1 MNQTIISM
9 AYNFFINKGA
19 TLPTL
24 RMEAI
29 NDGRHDFSKLNIALQ
44 AADVYFNMTNIENG
58 IRKIANQKANVIMK
72 EDDGCED
79 KYIIEYQWKE
89 RDTKTPGLYKGEFR
103 IVFNDTVEID
113 GKTLPIGELIVPI
126 SQELHI
132 HIIEGSIKK

>member
-1 MNQTIISM
+1 M

-103 IVFNDTVEID
+103 IVFDDTVEVD

-132 HIIEGSIKK
+132 HIIEGNIKK

>member
-1 MNQTIISM
+1 M

-29 NDGRHDFSKLNIALQ
+29 NDGRHDFSKLNLALQ

-72 EDDGCED
+72 EDNGCED

-103 IVFNDTVEID
+103 IVFNDTVEVD

-132 HIIEGSIKK
+132 HIIEGNIKK

>member
-1 MNQTIISM
+1 M

-72 EDDGCED
+72 EDNGCED

-103 IVFNDTVEID
+103 IVFNDTVEVD

>member
-1 MNQTIISM
+1 M

-72 EDDGCED
+72 EDNGCED

-103 IVFNDTVEID
+103 IVFNDTVEVN

-132 HIIEGSIKK
+132 HIIEGNIKK

>member
-1 MNQTIISM
+1 M

-103 IVFNDTVEID
+103 LVFDDTVEVD

>member
-1 MNQTIISM
+1 M

-58 IRKIANQKANVIMK
+58 IRKIANK
-72 EDDGCED
+72 EDNGCED

-103 IVFNDTVEID
+103 IVFNDTVEVD

-132 HIIEGSIKK
+132 HIIEGNIKK

>member
-1 MNQTIISM
+1 M

-29 NDGRHDFSKLNIALQ
+29 NEGRHDFSKLNIALQ

-103 IVFNDTVEID
+103 IVFNDTVEVD

-132 HIIEGSIKK
+132 HIIEGTIKK

>member
-1 MNQTIISM
+1 M

-72 EDDGCED
+72 EDNGCED

-89 RDTKTPGLYKGEFR
+89 RETKTPGLYKGEFR
-103 IVFNDTVEID
+103 IVFNDTVEVD

-126 SQELHI
+126 SQELYI
-132 HIIEGSIKK
+132 HIIEGNIKK

>member
-1 MNQTIISM
+1 M

-103 IVFNDTVEID
+103 IVFNDTVEVD
-113 GKTLPIGELIVPI
+113 GKTLPLGELIVPI

-132 HIIEGSIKK
+132 HIIEGNIKK

>member
-1 MNQTIISM
+1 M

-58 IRKIANQKANVIMK
+58 IRKIANQKADVIMK

-103 IVFNDTVEID
+103 IVFNDTVEVD

-126 SQELHI
+126 SQELYV
-132 HIIEGSIKK
+132 HIIEGNIKK

>member
-1 MNQTIISM
+1 M

-103 IVFNDTVEID
+103 IVFNDTVEVG

-132 HIIEGSIKK
+132 HIIEGNIKK

>member
-1 MNQTIISM
+1 M

-103 IVFNDTVEID
+103 IVFNDTVEVG

-132 HIIEGSIKK
+132 HIIE

>member
-1 MNQTIISM
+1 M

-72 EDDGCED
+72 EDNGCED

-103 IVFNDTVEID
+103 IVFNDTVEVD

-132 HIIEGSIKK
+132 HIIEGNIKK

>member
-1 MNQTIISM
+1 M

-103 IVFNDTVEID
+103 IVFNDTVEVD
-113 GKTLPIGELIVPI
+113 DKTLPIGELIVPI

-132 HIIEGSIKK
+132 HIIEGNIKK

>member
-1 MNQTIISM
+1 M

-72 EDDGCED
+72 EDNGCED

-103 IVFNDTVEID
+103 IVFNDTVEVD

-132 HIIEGSIKK
+132 HIIEGNIKKRKY

>member
-1 MNQTIISM
+1 M

-103 IVFNDTVEID
+103 IVFNDTVEVD

-126 SQELHI
+126 AQELHI

>member
-1 MNQTIISM
+1 M

-103 IVFNDTVEID
+103 IVFNDKVEVD

-132 HIIEGSIKK
+132 HITEGNIKK

>member
-1 MNQTIISM
+1 MNQTIILM

-103 IVFNDTVEID
+103 IVFNDTVEVD

-132 HIIEGSIKK
+132 HIIEGNIKR

>member
-132 HIIEGSIKK
+132 HIIEGNIKK

>member
-1 MNQTIISM
+1 M

-103 IVFNDTVEID
+103 IIFNDTVEVD

-132 HIIEGSIKK
+132 HIIEGNIKK

>member
-1 MNQTIISM
+1 M

-72 EDDGCED
+72 EYDGCED

-103 IVFNDTVEID
+103 IVFDDTVEVD

-132 HIIEGSIKK
+132 HIIEGNIKK

>member
-1 MNQTIISM
+1 M

-103 IVFNDTVEID
+103 IVFNDTVEVD
-113 GKTLPIGELIVPI
+113 SKTLPIGELIVPI

>member
-1 MNQTIISM
+1 M

-103 IVFNDTVEID
+103 IIFNDTVEVD
-113 GKTLPIGELIVPI
+113 GKTLPVGELIVPI

-132 HIIEGSIKK
+132 HIIEGNIKK

>member
-1 MNQTIISM
+1 M

-72 EDDGCED
+72 EDNGCED

-103 IVFNDTVEID
+103 IIFNDTVEVD

-132 HIIEGSIKK
+132 HIIEGNIKK

>member
-1 MNQTIISM
+1 M

-58 IRKIANQKANVIMK
+58 IRKIANQKANVNIK

-79 KYIIEYQWKE
+79 NYIIEYQWKE

>member
-1 MNQTIISM
+1 M

-29 NDGRHDFSKLNIALQ
+29 NDGRHDFSKLNIVLQ

-103 IVFNDTVEID
+103 IVFNDTVEVD

-126 SQELHI
+126 SQELYI
-132 HIIEGSIKK
+132 HIIEGNIKK

>member
-1 MNQTIISM
+1 M

-29 NDGRHDFSKLNIALQ
+29 NDGRHNFSKLNIALQ

>member
-1 MNQTIISM
+1 M

-103 IVFNDTVEID
+103 IVFNNIVEVD

-132 HIIEGSIKK
+132 HIIEGNIKK

>member
-1 MNQTIISM
+1 M

-103 IVFNDTVEID
+103 IVFNDTVEVD

-126 SQELHI
+126 SQELYI
-132 HIIEGSIKK
+132 HIIEGNIKK

>member
-1 MNQTIISM
+1 M

-103 IVFNDTVEID
+103 IVLNDTVEVD

-132 HIIEGSIKK
+132 HIIEGNIKK

>member
-1 MNQTIISM
+1 M

-29 NDGRHDFSKLNIALQ
+29 NDGRHDFSKLNKLNIALQ

-103 IVFNDTVEID
+103 IVFNDTVEVD

-132 HIIEGSIKK
+132 HIIEGNIKK

>member
-103 IVFNDTVEID
+103 IVFNDTVEVD

-132 HIIEGSIKK
+132 HIIEGNIKK

>member
-1 MNQTIISM
+1 M

-132 HIIEGSIKK
+132 HIIKGNIKK

>member
-1 MNQTIISM
+1 M

-29 NDGRHDFSKLNIALQ
+29 NDGRHNFSKLNIALQ

-103 IVFNDTVEID
+103 IVFNDTVEVD

-132 HIIEGSIKK
+132 HIIEGNIKK

>member
-1 MNQTIISM
+1 M

-29 NDGRHDFSKLNIALQ
+29 NDGRYDFSKLNIALQ

-103 IVFNDTVEID
+103 IVFNDTVEVD

-132 HIIEGSIKK
+132 HIIEGNIKK

>member
-1 MNQTIISM
+1 M

-103 IVFNDTVEID
+103 IVFNDTVEVN

-132 HIIEGSIKK
+132 HIIEGNIKK

>member
-103 IVFNDTVEID
+103 IVFDDTVEVD

>member
-1 MNQTIISM
+1 M

-72 EDDGCED
+72 EDNGCED

-103 IVFNDTVEID
+103 IVFNDTVEVD
-113 GKTLPIGELIVPI
+113 SKTLPIGELIVPI

-132 HIIEGSIKK
+132 HIIEGNIKK